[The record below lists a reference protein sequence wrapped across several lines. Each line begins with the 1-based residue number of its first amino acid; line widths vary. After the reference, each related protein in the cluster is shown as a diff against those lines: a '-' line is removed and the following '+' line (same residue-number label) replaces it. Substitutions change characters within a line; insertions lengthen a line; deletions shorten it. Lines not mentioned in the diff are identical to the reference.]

1 MVSPDCGENWR
12 RDAEMGP
19 KVVAFGG
26 GHGLSATLKALR
38 HITHQITAV
47 VTVADD
53 GGSSGK
59 IREETSVLP
68 PGDLRMALVSLCDD
82 SEWGLTWRDLMQ
94 KRLKTSG
101 PLDNHALGNLLILGL
116 WQMFEDPV
124 EGLDWIARLLD
135 SHGRVLPMSLEPLRI
150 EATIRDG
157 DGQREIS
164 GQTVVAKAGGELLDL
179 RVQPADAEVPKQALE
194 AIAEADWIILGPGS
208 WFTSVIPHLL
218 LENLRRAITMTPAY
232 RALILNLTPQQ
243 GETESLSAAD
253 LVRAIYGVA
262 PDLKLDVVVA
272 DPTTVEDID
281 DLVEAASLLGARILL
296 RQVRTGANSALHD
309 PLRLAGALRDAFDGF
324 LGEVGQSEDWI
335 V

>member
-1 MVSPDCGENWR
+1 MVIPDCGENWR

-94 KRLKTSG
+94 KRLETSG

-124 EGLDWIARLLD
+124 VGLDWIARLLD
-135 SHGRVLPMSLEPLRI
+135 SHGRVLPMSLQPLRI

-157 DGQREIS
+157 EDRREIS

-194 AIAEADWIILGPGS
+194 AIEEADWIILGPGS

-218 LENLRRAITMTPAY
+218 LDNLRRAIAMTPAY
-232 RALILNLTPQQ
+232 RALILNLSPQP

-253 LVRAIYGVA
+253 LVRAIYDVA

-296 RQVRTGANSALHD
+296 RQVRTGANSAVHD

-324 LGEVGQSEDWI
+324 LGEVGQSENWI